1 MLLSRTAD
9 VPIDFDLDLAV
20 EQSERNPVYYVQY
33 AHARIASILRYA
45 LEQGLEVD
53 RPADLSLLRHPG
65 ELALIRKML
74 ELPEVVEQAATKLSP
89 HFLPYY
95 AQELATAFHAFY
107 RDCRVVSSD
116 PADEAITRA
125 RLRLVRAAKAVL
137 ARALHLMGMTAPER
151 M

>member
-1 MLLSRTAD
+1 
-9 VPIDFDLDLAV
+9 
-20 EQSERNPVYYVQY
+20 
-33 AHARIASILRYA
+33 
-45 LEQGLEVD
+45 
-53 RPADLSLLRHPG
+53 
-65 ELALIRKML
+65 ML
-74 ELPEVVEQAATKLSP
+74 ELPEVIEQAAAKLSP

-125 RLRLVRAAKAVL
+125 RLRLVRAAKVVL